1 MRRRELITLLGG
13 AATWPLA
20 ARAQQGEKMRRIGFL
35 MNLAADD
42 SQAQARNAAFLQAL
56 QELGWTAGRNLQIEY
71 RWGGEITDR
80 NREYAAEL
88 VALAPDVIVAAGSSP
103 GLAALRR
110 ATRTIPIVFTA
121 ITDPVGQGFVESL
134 AQPGGNATGFT
145 IFEYGFSGKWLELLK
160 EIVPALTHAAVIR
173 DATTAIG
180 SGQLGAIRR

>member
-1 MRRRELITLLGG
+1 MRRREFITLLGG
-13 AATWPLA
+13 AAVTWPLA
-20 ARAQQGEKMRRIGFL
+20 ARAQQRERIRRIGFL

-71 RWGGEITDR
+71 RWGGEIADR

-110 ATRTIPIVFTA
+110 ATRTIPIVFAA

-134 AQPGGNATGFT
+134 ARPGGNATGFT
-145 IFEYGFSGKWLELLK
+145 HFEYGFSGKWLELLK
-160 EIVPALTHAAVIR
+160 EIVPALTRMHGINH
-173 DATTAIG
+173 G
-180 SGQLGAIRR
+180 